1 MEEVLKKSNQ
11 ELEERLKEQSVKLAR
26 TNRKLQAK
34 ITELEQTEKLMRS
47 QRDLA
52 MALSSAPDLKAGLT
66 ECLETGI
73 RMAGVD
79 RGGIY
84 LFDDKTGALDLVIH
98 KGLSP
103 DFVRA
108 VSHYD
113 ADSPQTRFVMA
124 GKPTYTRHQELEP
137 PLGDAGLREG
147 LCALAIVPIWYKNRV
162 IGCMNLSSDSLEEI
176 PLPSR
181 PALEAVAAQIGPAI
195 GQMTAEDA
203 LRKSE
208 EHLRSLM
215 ENADDFAVYRLTHD
229 NESPHRLSVVFV
241 SPSITDIMGV
251 SDPMKFE
258 TWFDKIHPDDV
269 QRIVE
274 ANQKAFKTLMFNETA
289 RFYHPQ
295 KKEWRWIHSISRGTV
310 DKEGRAEYVN
320 GLMVDVTEQKKMEEK
335 LQRSYDEME
344 RRVEERTAELTKIN
358 RELHAEITERKEL
371 YSALRESEKT
381 LRHMSTHLIQ
391 AQEKERKRVA
401 MELHDELGQA
411 LSLLKLKI
419 GSIKKA
425 LPQDQTEL
433 KNECKEI
440 SDYVVQMV
448 ENVRRLSRDL
458 SPRII
463 EDLGLSSALQW
474 LAESSARH
482 MNIELLFEMDDIDS
496 LLSPEAQITLYRIFQ
511 EAITNIVKYAKAT
524 RIWISTRKGKIKN
537 ILTFILKDNGV
548 GFDLEYFVEHVSTE
562 KGLGL
567 AAMNERAKMLGGSF
581 EISSQKGIGTTIT
594 ISVPIEGSSNS

>member
-11 ELEERLKEQSVKLAR
+11 ELEEQVREQSVKLAR
-26 TNRKLQAK
+26 AKPNLPAK
-34 ITELEQTEKLMRS
+34 ITELEQTEKLLRS

-52 MALSSAPDLKAGLT
+52 MALSSVSDLKSGLT
-66 ECLETGI
+66 ACLETAI
-73 RMAGVD
+73 SMAGTD
-79 RGGIY
+79 SGGIY

-113 ADSPQTRFVMA
+113 ADSPHTRFVMA
-124 GKPTYTRHQELEP
+124 GKPAYTRHQELEP
-137 PLGDAGLREG
+137 PLGDPGLLEG
-147 LCALAIVPIWYKNRV
+147 LCAFAFIPIWHENRV
-162 IGCMNLSSDSLEEI
+162 IGCMNLTSESLEEI
-176 PLPSR
+176 PLNSR
-181 PALEAVAAQIGPAI
+181 PALEAVAAQIGTGIAHI
-195 GQMTAEDA
+195 TAEDA

-215 ENADDFAVYRLTHD
+215 ENADDFVVYRLTID
-229 NESPHRLSVVFV
+229 EQSPVRLKVVFV
-241 SPSITDIMGV
+241 SPSITDILGV

-258 TWFDKIHPDDV
+258 EWFDKIHPDDV
-269 QRIVE
+269 KRVVE
-274 ANQKAFKTLMFNETA
+274 ANQKAFKTLIFNETA

-295 KKEWRWIHSISRGTV
+295 KKEWRWIHSISRGIV

-335 LQRSYDEME
+335 LQRSHDEME
-344 RRVEERTAELTKIN
+344 RHVEERTAELTKIN
-358 RELHAEITERKEL
+358 KKLQVEITERKEL
-371 YSALRESEKT
+371 YGALRESKRT
-381 LRHMSTHLIQ
+381 LRRMSTHLIR

-401 MELHDELGQA
+401 LELHDELGQA

-425 LPQDQTEL
+425 LPQDQTGL
-433 KNECKEI
+433 KNECKGI
-440 SDYVVQMV
+440 SDYIVQMI

-463 EDLGLSSALQW
+463 EDLGLSSALRW

-496 LLSPEAQITLYRIFQ
+496 LLSPEAQVTLYRIFQ

-524 RIWISTRKGKIKN
+524 RIWISTRKGEIKN

-548 GFDLEYFVEHVSTE
+548 GFDLEHFEEYISTE

-567 AAMNERAKMLGGSF
+567 AAMDERAKMLGGSF

>member
-11 ELEERLKEQSVKLAR
+11 KLEEQLREQSVELIR
-26 TNRKLQAK
+26 TNRKLQTK
-34 ITELEQTEKLMRS
+34 ITELEQMEKLLRS

-52 MALSSAPDLKAGLT
+52 MALGSVPNLKTGLT
-66 ECLETGI
+66 ECLETAI
-73 RMAGVD
+73 NMAGLNS
-79 RGGIY
+79 GGIY

-103 DFVRA
+103 DFVRT

-113 ADSPQTRFVMA
+113 ADSPQTKFVMA
-124 GKPTYTRHQELEP
+124 GKPTYTQYQELETL
-137 PLGDAGLREG
+137 LGDPGLFEG
-147 LCALAIVPIWYKNRV
+147 LCAFAFIPIWHKDQV
-162 IGCMNLSSDSLEEI
+162 IGCINLTSGSLEEI
-176 PLPSR
+176 PLTSR
-181 PALEAVAAQIGPAI
+181 PSLEAVAAQIGTGIAR
-195 GQMTAEDA
+195 MKAEDA

-215 ENADDFAVYRLTHD
+215 ENADDFVVYRLTID
-229 NESPHRLSVVFV
+229 EQSPVRLKVVFV
-241 SPSITDIMGV
+241 SPSITDILSV

-269 QRIVE
+269 KRVVE
-274 ANQKAFKTLMFNETA
+274 ANQKAFETLMFDETA
-289 RFYHPQ
+289 RVYHAE
-295 KKEWRWIHSISRGTV
+295 KKEWRWIRSISRGTV
-310 DKEGRAEYVN
+310 DKEGRAESVN

-335 LQRSYDEME
+335 LHRSHDALE
-344 RRVEERTAELTKIN
+344 RRVEERTVELTKIN
-358 RELHAEITERKEL
+358 KELQVEISERKEL
-371 YSALRESEKT
+371 YRELRESEKT
-381 LRHMSTHLIQ
+381 LRHMSTLLIR

-401 MELHDELGQA
+401 LELHDELGQA

-419 GSIKKA
+419 GSIKRT

-433 KNECKEI
+433 KDECKGI
-440 SDYVVQMV
+440 SDYVVQMI

-463 EDLGLSSALQW
+463 EDLGLSSALRW

-524 RIWISTRKGKIKN
+524 RIWIFARKGEIKN

-548 GFDLEYFVEHVSTE
+548 GFDLEYFMGRISTE

-567 AAMNERAKMLGGSF
+567 AAMNERTKMLGGSF
-581 EISSQKGIGTTIT
+581 EISSQKDIGTTIT
-594 ISVPIEGSSNS
+594 ISVPIEVSTNS

>member
-1 MEEVLKKSNQ
+1 MLKKSNQ
-11 ELEERLKEQSVKLAR
+11 ELEERLREQSVELAGV
-26 TNRKLQAK
+26 NRKLRAK
-34 ITELEQTEKLMRS
+34 ITELEQTEKLMRL

-52 MALSSAPDLKAGLT
+52 MALSSVPDLKTGLT
-66 ECLETGI
+66 ECLETAI
-73 RMAGVD
+73 KMAGMD

-84 LFDDKTGALDLVIH
+84 LLKDKTGALDLAVH
-98 KGLSP
+98 KGLP
-103 DFVRA
+103 LDFIRT

-113 ADSPQTRFVMA
+113 ADSPHTRFVMA
-124 GKPTYTRHQELEP
+124 GKPAYTRLQELEL
-137 PLGDAGLREG
+137 PLRDPGLGEG
-147 LCALAIVPIWYKNRV
+147 LCAFAFMPIWHENRV
-162 IGCMNLSSDSLEEI
+162 IGCMNLTSESLEEI
-176 PLPSR
+176 PHASR
-181 PALEAVAAQIGPAI
+181 PALEAVAAQIGTGIAR
-195 GQMTAEDA
+195 MTAEDA

-215 ENADDFAVYRLTHD
+215 ENADDFVVYRLTID
-229 NESPHRLSVVFV
+229 EQSPVRLKVVFV
-241 SPSITDIMGV
+241 SPSITDILSV

-269 QRIVE
+269 KRVVE

-289 RFYHPQ
+289 RFYHPK
-295 KKEWRWIHSISRGTV
+295 KKEWRWVHSISRGIV
-310 DKEGRAEYVN
+310 DKEGRPEYVN

-344 RRVEERTAELTKIN
+344 RRVEERTGELTKIN
-358 RELHAEITERKEL
+358 KELQVEITERKEL
-371 YSALRESEKT
+371 YRALHESEKT
-381 LRHMSTHLIQ
+381 LRQMSTHLIR

-401 MELHDELGQA
+401 LELHDELGQA

-419 GSIKKA
+419 GSIKKT

-433 KNECKEI
+433 KNECNGI
-440 SDYVVQMV
+440 SDYIVQMV

-463 EDLGLSSALQW
+463 EDLGLSSALRW

-524 RIWISTRKGKIKN
+524 RIWISTRKDETKN
-537 ILTFILKDNGV
+537 ILAFILKDNGV
-548 GFDLEYFVEHVSTE
+548 GFDPEHFVGQISTE

-567 AAMNERAKMLGGSF
+567 ASMNERAKMLGGSL
-581 EISSQKGIGTTIT
+581 EILSQKGIGTTIT
-594 ISVPIEGSSNS
+594 ISVPIDKGGLQ

>member
-1 MEEVLKKSNQ
+1 MKKSHQ
-11 ELEERLKEQSVKLAR
+11 ELEERLREQSVELAR
-26 TNRKLQAK
+26 VNRKLRAK
-34 ITELEQTEKLMRS
+34 ITELEQTEKLLRS

-52 MALSSAPDLKAGLT
+52 MALSSVPDFKSGLT
-66 ECLETGI
+66 ACLETAI
-73 RMAGVD
+73 RMAGMD

-84 LFDDKTGALDLVIH
+84 LLDDNTGALDLAVH

-103 DFVRA
+103 DFVRT

-113 ADSPQTRFVMA
+113 TDSPNARFVMA
-124 GKPTYTRHQELEP
+124 GKPVYTRHQELEP

-147 LCALAIVPIWYKNRV
+147 LCALAIVPIWHKNRV
-162 IGCMNLSSDSLEEI
+162 IGCMNLSSDSLEKI

-181 PALEAVAAQIGPAI
+181 PALEAVTAQIGTAI
-195 GQMTAEDA
+195 AHMTAEDA

-215 ENADDFAVYRLTHD
+215 ENADDFVVYRLTID
-229 NESPHRLSVVFV
+229 EQSPMRLKVIFV

-251 SDPMKFE
+251 SDPMRFD
-258 TWFDKIHPDDV
+258 TWFENIHSDDIERV
-269 QRIVE
+269 TE
-274 ANQKAFKTLMFNETA
+274 ANQKALETLKFNETM
-289 RFYHPQ
+289 RFYHPTR
-295 KKEWRWIHSISRGTV
+295 KEWRSV
-310 DKEGRAEYVN
+310 RAVSNGILDQKGNPRYVN
-320 GLMVDVTEQKKMEEK
+320 GIIIDITGRRKADEALERAYKELEE
-335 LQRSYDEME
+335 
-344 RRVEERTAELTKIN
+344 RVRERTAELENVNK
-358 RELHAEITERKEL
+358 ELQVEITERKEL
-371 YSALRESEKT
+371 YRALHESEKT
-381 LRHMSTHLIQ
+381 LRHMSTHLIRT
-391 AQEKERKRVA
+391 QEKERKRVA
-401 MELHDELGQA
+401 LELHDELGQA

-425 LPQDQTEL
+425 LPQDQTDL
-433 KNECKEI
+433 KNECKGI

-463 EDLGLSSALQW
+463 EDLGLSSALRW

-482 MNIELLFEMDDIDS
+482 MNIEPLFEMDDIDS

-524 RIWISTRKGKIKN
+524 QIWISTRKGEIKN

-548 GFDLEYFVEHVSTE
+548 GFDLEHFVEHISTE

>member
-1 MEEVLKKSNQ
+1 MKKSRQ
-11 ELEERLKEQSVKLAR
+11 ELEARLRKQSVELAGV
-26 TNRKLQAK
+26 NRKLQAK

-47 QRDLA
+47 QRDLV
-52 MALSSAPDLKAGLT
+52 MALSLVPDLPEELRQ
-66 ECLETGI
+66 CLDTAI
-73 RMAGVD
+73 SMAGVN

-84 LFDDKTGALDLVIH
+84 LLDEKTGALDLAVH

-103 DFVRA
+103 DFVRT

-113 ADSPQTRFVMA
+113 ADSPNARFVME
-124 GKPTYTRHQELEP
+124 GKPVYTRHQALEP

-147 LCALAIVPIWYKNRV
+147 LCALAIVPIWHKNRV
-162 IGCMNLSSDSLEEI
+162 IGCMNLASDSLQEI

-181 PALEAVAAQIGPAI
+181 PALEAVTSQIGTAI
-195 GQMTAEDA
+195 AHITAEDA
-203 LRKSE
+203 LGKSE

-215 ENADDFAVYRLTHD
+215 ENADDFVVYRLTID
-229 NESPHRLSVVFV
+229 EQSPMRLKVIFV

-251 SDPMKFE
+251 SDPMRFD
-258 TWFDKIHPDDV
+258 TWFENIHSDDIERV
-269 QRIVE
+269 TE
-274 ANQKAFKTLMFNETA
+274 ANQKAFETLKFNEA
-289 RFYHPQ
+289 MRFHHPT
-295 KKEWRWIHSISRGTV
+295 KKEWRSV
-310 DKEGRAEYVN
+310 RAVANCILDQKGNPRYVN
-320 GLMVDVTEQKKMEEK
+320 GIIIDITGRRKAEEA
-335 LQRSYDEME
+335 LE
-344 RRVEERTAELTKIN
+344 RAYKELEERVRERTAELENVNK
-358 RELHAEITERKEL
+358 ELQVEITERKEL
-371 YSALRESEKT
+371 YRALHESEKT
-381 LRHMSTHLIQ
+381 LRQMSTHLIR

-401 MELHDELGQA
+401 LELHDELGQA

-419 GSIKKA
+419 GSVIKA

-433 KNECKEI
+433 KNECKGM
-440 SDYVVQMV
+440 SDYIVQMV

-463 EDLGLSSALQW
+463 EDLGLSSALRW

-482 MNIELLFEMDDIDS
+482 MNIEPLFEMDDIDS

-524 RIWISTRKGKIKN
+524 RISISTRKGEMKN

-548 GFDLEYFVEHVSTE
+548 GFDLEHFVGHISTE

-594 ISVPIEGSSNS
+594 ISVPIAGSSNS